1 MNESIV
7 TKKKITVRDIMTI
20 AAMMVLTLVVYSL
33 VGSLTLPFP
42 FVYLYLA
49 AGIQEFFCATFYLV
63 VANRLNKHGLF
74 LVWGIVYGII
84 SSLGGYVFLLPYFI
98 GVAVVSE
105 LVMIG
110 KNSYRKPIRNAIG
123 WSVYGLGMI
132 VGNAVPVWVAWDSYV
147 AKASTDGFSQ
157 GVFDMQMNMLS
168 NPWHMILACVITVAL
183 ALLGCAFGQRILRR
197 HFQKAG
203 VVG

>member
-1 MNESIV
+1 MNEMDKS
-7 TKKKITVRDIMTI
+7 KKRITTRDIMTI
-20 AAMMVLTLVVYSL
+20 AAMMVLTFVVYSI
-33 VGSLTLPFP
+33 VGTLTLPFA
-42 FVYLYLA
+42 FAYLYLA
-49 AGIQEFFCATFYLV
+49 AGLQEFFCATFYLV
-63 VANRLNKHGLF
+63 VANRLNKHGIL

-84 SSLGGYVFLLPYFI
+84 SALGGYVFLLPYFI
-98 GVAVVSE
+98 GVAVVCE

-110 KNSYRKPIRNAIG
+110 KDSYRKPIRNAIG

-132 VGNAVPVWVAWDSYV
+132 IGNAVPIWAAWESYV
-147 AKASTDGFSQ
+147 AKAATEGFSQ
-157 GVFDMQMNMLS
+157 EVFDMQMNMLS
-168 NPWHMILACVITVAL
+168 SPWHMLLACAITVAL